1 MKCTILSCCLFIA
14 FPVSPVAQTTVSG
27 TVTDAATHA
36 PLEMAG
42 IMITGR
48 TIGTHADEKGHFTL
62 TASEPFTQ
70 ITVSAMG
77 YKTVKVT
84 VVPDSQQVINIALIK
99 NTYGLNEVV
108 VRSGKKQKYS
118 NKNNPAVDL
127 IREVIAHKQKNR
139 PGNYDYAEF
148 RKYESMLLALSHL
161 SDTFRN
167 RHIFKNYQFLFT
179 AQDSNAIGGRWM
191 LPVYMEEKL
200 SENYYRRSPYTQ
212 KQFVLASKQVKY
224 DENLIDNKGWSSTLN
239 FFYQDIDIYQNN
251 IMVMTNQLLSP
262 VAGGAPAFYK
272 YFITDT
278 TDNQVVLDFSPRSKT
293 DLLFEGRLYIRLDST
308 YAISRAELTVDKRIN
323 LNFVR
328 RMEANLIFDGQN
340 QLKESTLKI
349 DFGLSREKGKG
360 MYGERIV
367 KIDSFYLNKVKPA
380 ACYTGPA
387 VEVAADAVEKDT
399 GYWAANRPF
408 ALSGPALDV
417 YKNMDSLQ
425 RVPSFKRAVNW
436 ATFLLIG
443 FKNFGPF
450 EIGPVNTFY
459 SFNAVEGFR
468 PRFGGRTTEKLSRR
482 IYFEGYVAYG
492 VKDERFK
499 YFASATYSLNN
510 KSIYTFPQ
518 HYIRVGFQ
526 HDTKIPGQEL
536 QFVQENN
543 VLLSFKRGTSNQML
557 YNDFFRLEYLHE
569 WQNHFSYSLGWKYWD
584 QHPAGGLYF
593 RKMVN
598 EEEVNVSGIKTSEL
612 NMTLRYAPHE
622 QFYQSKLYRTPI
634 TDKYPVFTL
643 RYNQGIQGLLNGQY
657 NYQHVALNMTK
668 RFYLSQLGYTDV
680 SAEGA
685 YLFGQVP
692 FPLLD
697 IHRANQTYSFQ
708 LQSYNL
714 MNFLEFVSDH
724 YAGMNIDHHFNGF
737 FFNKV
742 PLLRRLKWREIVNTK
757 FLWGGVRNENEGKLL
772 LFPSG
777 TYSLS
782 NGPYIEG
789 SVGIS
794 NIFRILRV
802 DAVKRFT
809 YLAHPEAPSWGVR
822 AMLKFDF

>member
-1 MKCTILSCCLFIA
+1 MKCTILSYFLLIA
-14 FPVSPVAQTTVSG
+14 FPISLVAQTIVSG
-27 TVTDAATHA
+27 TVTDAGTHA
-36 PLEMAG
+36 PLQMVSIVIAG
-42 IMITGR
+42 K
-48 TIGTHADEKGHFTL
+48 TIGTHSDEKGHFTL
-62 TASEPFTQ
+62 TANEPFTQ
-70 ITVSAMG
+70 ISVYAMG
-77 YKTVKVT
+77 YKTVKFA
-84 VVPDSQQVINIALIK
+84 VVPDKQQVINVKLVQD
-99 NTYGLNEVV
+99 TYGLNEVV
-108 VRSGKKQKYS
+108 VKSGKRQKYS

-127 IREVIAHKQKNR
+127 IREVIAHKSKNR
-139 PGNYDYAEF
+139 PENYDYVEYH
-148 RKYESMLLALSHL
+148 KYERMLLSLSHL
-161 SDTFRN
+161 TDTFRN
-167 RHIFKNYQFLFT
+167 RRLFKNYQFLFT
-179 AQDSNAIGGRWM
+179 EQDSNAIGGRLM
-191 LPVYMEEKL
+191 LPVYMEEKM
-200 SENYYRRSPYTQ
+200 SDNYYRRNPYTK
-212 KQFVLASKQVKY
+212 KQIIRASKQVKY

-262 VAGGAPAFYK
+262 VAGGAPGFYK

-278 TDNQVVLDFSPRSKT
+278 VDNQVVLDFSPRSKT

-328 RMEANLIFDGQN
+328 RMEANLTFDERN
-340 QLKESTLKI
+340 QLKESTLKM
-349 DFGLSREKGKG
+349 DFGLSKEKGKG

-367 KIDSFYLNKVKPA
+367 QIDSFFLDKKRPA
-380 ACYTGPA
+380 ADYAGPA
-387 VEVAADAVEKDT
+387 VETLADAEKKDT
-399 GYWAANRPF
+399 GYWTSNRPF
-408 ALSGPALDV
+408 ALSGPASGV

-425 RVPSFKRAVNW
+425 HTPSFKRAVNW

-468 PRFGGRTTEKLSRR
+468 PRFGGRTTEKLSKR

-518 HYIRVGFQ
+518 HYIRASFQ

-557 YNDFFRLEYLHE
+557 YNDFFKVEYMREL
-569 WQNHFSYSLGWKYWD
+569 QNHFSYSFGFKYWD
-584 QHPAGGLYF
+584 QHPAGGLSF
-593 RKMVN
+593 QKLVN
-598 EEEVNVSGIKTSEL
+598 EEAVNVAGVKTSEV

-643 RYNQGIQGLLNGQY
+643 RYNQGIKGLLNSEY
-657 NYQHVALNMTK
+657 NYQHVGLNISK

-680 SAEGA
+680 SAEGS

-724 YAGMNIDHHFNGF
+724 YAGVNIDHHFNGF

-742 PLLRRLKWREIVNTK
+742 PLLRRLKWREVVNAK
-757 FLWGGVRNENEGKLL
+757 FLWGGLRSENAGKLM

-789 SVGIS
+789 SVGVG
-794 NIFRILRV
+794 NIFKIIRV
-802 DAVKRFT
+802 DVVKRFT
-809 YLAHPEAPSWGVR
+809 YLDHPDVPSWGIR